1 MVIEYTILQRG
12 CPLKLHDNPQKCV
25 VFDLLLSGG
34 HIPMT
39 PKQQMRWNGVQSSS
53 LTLAFTPSQSPTLPG

>member
-1 MVIEYTILQRG
+1 MVMEYAILQRG
-12 CPLKLHDNPQKCV
+12 FPSKLHDNPQKYV

-39 PKQQMRWNGVQSSS
+39 PKQQMR
-53 LTLAFTPSQSPTLPG
+53 